1 MFAVRAVWELKE
13 RGANAQLKLKL
24 LLRMTKMLSWLRGD
38 GVVGKQK
45 IELFNSFFKVETG
58 KAKTV
63 VSFGAM
69 SIGSR

>member
-13 RGANAQLKLKL
+13 WGANAQLKLKL
-24 LLRMTKMLSWLRGD
+24 LLRVTKMLTGLRGD

-45 IELFNSFFKVETG
+45 VEFFDGFFKVKAR